1 MLCTGTGKRSEEFSS
16 SLSCSSRQKVSA
28 RRIVVKRQVTV
39 ATLMVSSSVVLG
51 SCVADIGTRS
61 ASEETTN
68 VDETGGI
75 SSADGA
81 GGTNGDLGDDADSNR
96 GESARTDGEENVQG
110 AGQPGEAGATGPGES
125 SGVLP
130 PLGEFDATD
139 PSFELFDPCTE
150 ISGDKIENI
159 GLRPKALDYRR
170 DSGSTFCNFES
181 NGTALPDGVLVS
193 LASDSNS
200 IDALNLK
207 EELLQQS
214 GGEEENPIQIYRSE
228 IFENTQCDGYVSTKR
243 GTLIVSVNDIG
254 LQSTT
259 EDRCNLTASLIKQL
273 S

>member
-96 GESARTDGEENVQG
+96 GESARTDGEKNVKG
-110 AGQPGEAGATGPGES
+110 AGQSGEAGATGSGES

-130 PLGEFDATD
+130 PLGEFDPAD

-150 ISGDKIENI
+150 IPDEALKNMGVGKLEGDVVRESGFSLCTYSLTDTSQ
-159 GLRPKALDYRR
+159 R
-170 DSGSTFCNFES
+170 SGVVGFSSSIRTPADEELLELKKSDGDEKLLPVEFVKNELFDDMFCTGGVQTERGYITVSHSGYGFES
-181 NGTALPDGVLVS
+181 N
-193 LASDSNS
+193 
-200 IDALNLK
+200 
-207 EELLQQS
+207 LQEKCS
-214 GGEEENPIQIYRSE
+214 EVEQIMAE
-228 IFENTQCDGYVSTKR
+228 I
-243 GTLIVSVNDIG
+243 L
-254 LQSTT
+254 
-259 EDRCNLTASLIKQL
+259 
-273 S
+273 

>member
-130 PLGEFDATD
+130 PLGEFDPAD

-150 ISGDKIENI
+150 IPGEYLQAAGLGEQIEESERQSGFSFCAFRGIGGATGSVI
-159 GLRPKALDYRR
+159 GLTSSQQAFNASATHISSLSDGEGRSMPIMQIE
-170 DSGSTFCNFES
+170 SEMFGEMFCTV
-181 NGTALPDGVLVS
+181 G
-193 LASDSNS
+193 
-200 IDALNLK
+200 
-207 EELLQQS
+207 
-214 GGEEENPIQIYRSE
+214 
-228 IFENTQCDGYVSTKR
+228 VSTSR
-243 GTLIVSVNDIG
+243 GILKVSHSGEQPEDDGQTKCSKAEETLN
-254 LQSTT
+254 
-259 EDRCNLTASLIKQL
+259 NFY
-273 S
+273 

>member
-96 GESARTDGEENVQG
+96 GESARTDGEKNVKG
-110 AGQPGEAGATGPGES
+110 AGQSGEAGATGSGES

-130 PLGEFDATD
+130 PLGEFDPTQ
-139 PSFELFDPCTE
+139 PGFQVFDPCVE
-150 ISGDKIENI
+150 ISEAKLQEL
-159 GLRPKALDYRR
+159 GLERYEDPDIAESGHKGCSYKAISEETVLSISSTYEPFDDSKVNPNLVVETTDSELSGVVIQRGEISRSSRAVQRYLLCEEWLRFQRIALETPKVALAKKL
-170 DSGSTFCNFES
+170 E
-181 NGTALPDGVLVS
+181 
-193 LASDSNS
+193 
-200 IDALNLK
+200 K
-207 EELLQQS
+207 
-214 GGEEENPIQIYRSE
+214 
-228 IFENTQCDGYVSTKR
+228 
-243 GTLIVSVNDIG
+243 
-254 LQSTT
+254 
-259 EDRCNLTASLIKQL
+259 
-273 S
+273 